1 MFALRSRLADRL
13 LSTIALI
20 SALIASAAANSS
32 APELKPAALTTPEF
46 AAELAEFRAQ
56 RELGLR
62 SPDGWLALVG
72 LHWIEPGR
80 HRIGSDADA
89 NVTLAVGPAI
99 LGEIERVAADSESHA
114 LSLHVPTQAGLKL
127 DGIELKPGSHR
138 LLSDRS
144 ETPSR
149 LEFAGGS
156 LSLIERG
163 DRIGLR
169 VRSDTAP
176 ALISFKGLNWFEPAP
191 ALQLEA
197 RFEPHPPGQT
207 LPIVNVLGQVDDTPN
222 PGRLE
227 FKIDGTAYSLEALGD
242 PADALFLIFAD
253 RSNGRESYGAGRF
266 LYTGPVVD
274 GRVRLDF
281 NRAINPPCA
290 YTDYSTCPLPPPENR
305 LPVLIR
311 AGEARFGHSTPKAA
325 S

>member
-1 MFALRSRLADRL
+1 MFALRSTCAGLLLCGLVGNALA
-13 LSTIALI
+13 S
-20 SALIASAAANSS
+20 
-32 APELKPAALTTPEF
+32 ELPTQPTPAAPTVTAF

-56 RELGLR
+56 REQGLR

-80 HRIGSDADA
+80 HRIGSAADADI
-89 NVTLAVGPAI
+89 TLAVGPAV
-99 LGEIERVAADSESHA
+99 LGEIERVTAGAEPHA
-114 LSLHVPTQAGLKL
+114 LSLHAPTPAGLKL
-127 DGIELKPGSHR
+127 DGVDLTPGSHR

-144 ETPSR
+144 ETPSK
-149 LEFAGGS
+149 LEFPGGS

-176 ALISFKGLNWFEPAP
+176 ALVAFTGLNWFEPAP
-191 ALQLEA
+191 VLQLAA
-197 RFEPHPPGQT
+197 RFQPHPPGQT
-207 LPIVNVLGQVDDTPN
+207 LPIVNVLGQIDATPN

-227 FKIDGTAYSLEALGD
+227 FEIDGTAYSLEALGD
-242 PADALFLIFAD
+242 PADSLFLIFAD

-266 LYTGPVVD
+266 LYTGPVID
-274 GRVRLDF
+274 GRVQLDF

-290 YTDYSTCPLPPPENR
+290 YTGFSTCPLPPPENR
-305 LPVLIR
+305 LPVFIR